1 MSEEPNVSAN
11 PVKKPFGRRHPVLK
25 WSAISLLTLFVAL
38 VTVVAVLVHRAEPM
52 LRARIVDGLERH
64 FHARV
69 ELDSFQV
76 SLFGGLRAEGK
87 GLRIWPPAQVHGVT
101 IPPGSDDKPL
111 ISIGEFRFR
120 APLHY
125 KPGQPIR
132 ISGVQ
137 VEDVTVDMP
146 PKSRFTRASDAAPGS
161 SNSGNGG
168 TDDANSGNGNTG
180 DGNSGNESAGKE
192 KVKLA
197 LIHFFVGSLNCANVH
212 LILETSKPGK
222 LPLEFSIAS
231 LRFTDIQSGGAMHFQ
246 ADLTNA
252 RPVGIIHTSGTFGP
266 WTVDDPG
273 ESAILG
279 EYTFDHANLGD
290 FKGIAGTLDSTGK
303 YAGVL
308 RDLTVDGVTDTPDFR
323 LTNFGTPMNLHT
335 VFHAHVDA
343 TNGDTWLQPVE
354 ATLGSSHFT
363 VSGDIV
369 RVPAGPQKPNADPAS
384 NPHPGGHDIS
394 LLLDIPHGR
403 MEDFLRLTSKSGIP
417 LMTGELTLKSTLEIP
432 PGKEPVH
439 ERMKLK
445 GQFTL
450 DDAQFTSDKIQ
461 GRMAELSLRGQGD
474 PKDAKDKNGAS
485 DIRGAI
491 ISNFTMERGVIA
503 LPNLK
508 YSLPGADIDMA
519 GTYGVR
525 GGELNFS
532 GDARMQATVSK
543 MIGGWKGLLAK
554 PIDRYF
560 KKDGA
565 GTEVPI
571 HIAGTRE
578 SPQFSVDFG
587 RFKKTS
593 PQNPPQTHPENPA
606 QAQPQSPAQNP
617 AQAPAPAA
625 AQKPSPS
632 HSQAPNQAQ

>member
-1 MSEEPNVSAN
+1 MGQPHPQHPIRRCGASNTGKALETESAEKMSEEANVSATA
-11 PVKKPFGRRHPVLK
+11 VKKPFGRRHPVLK
-25 WSAISLLTLFVAL
+25 RSAISLLTLFLVL
-38 VTVVAVLVHRAEPM
+38 VTAVAFLAHRAEPM

-69 ELDSFQV
+69 ELDSFHV

-101 IPPGSDDKPL
+101 IPAGSDDKPL
-111 ISIGEFRFR
+111 ISIGDFRFR

-125 KPGQPIR
+125 SPGRPIR

-137 VEDVTVDMP
+137 LDDVTVDMP
-146 PKSRFTRASDAAPGS
+146 PKSRFTRAPDAGPDS
-161 SNSGNGG
+161 SSSGNG
-168 TDDANSGNGNTG
+168 
-180 DGNSGNESAGKE
+180 SAGNE
-192 KVKLA
+192 KVKLT
-197 LIHFFVGSLNCANVH
+197 LIHFLVGSLDCANVR

-231 LRFTDIQSGGAMHFQ
+231 LRFTDIQSGGTMRYE

-252 RPVGIIHTSGTFGP
+252 RPVGIIHTTGTFGP

-279 EYTFDHANLGD
+279 QYTFEHANLGD

-354 ATLGSSHFT
+354 ATLGGSHFT
-363 VSGDIV
+363 VRGDIV
-369 RVPAGPQKPNADPAS
+369 RVPAGPQKPDPSPGS

-394 LLLDIPHGR
+394 LLLDIPHGH
-403 MEDFLRLTSKSGIP
+403 MEDFLRLTSKNGVP
-417 LMTGELTLKSTLEIP
+417 LMTGELTLRSSLEIP
-432 PGKEPVH
+432 PGKEPVS

-450 DDAQFTSDKIQ
+450 DDARFTSDKIQ
-461 GRMAELSLRGQGD
+461 SRMADLSLRGQGD
-474 PKDAKDKNGAS
+474 PKDAKNKNDAS
-485 DIRGAI
+485 DIRGAVV
-491 ISNFTMERGVIA
+491 SNFTMEHGVIS

-508 YSLPGADIDMA
+508 YSVPGADIDMA
-519 GTYGVR
+519 GTYGVQ
-525 GGELNFS
+525 GGQLNFI

-543 MIGGWKGLLAK
+543 MLGGWKGLLAM

-560 KKDGA
+560 KRDGA

-578 SPQFSVDFG
+578 SPQFGIDFD
-587 RFKKTS
+587 RMKKTS
-593 PQNPPQTHPENPA
+593 RQNPSQT
-606 QAQPQSPAQNP
+606 QPQNP
-617 AQAPAPAA
+617 AQAPAPTSPQNP
-625 AQKPSPS
+625 AQ
-632 HSQAPNQAQ
+632 SQPQSSNRSQ

>member
-1 MSEEPNVSAN
+1 MSEEANVSAT
-11 PVKKPFGRRHPVLK
+11 PSQESFGRRHPVLK

-38 VTVVAVLVHRAEPM
+38 VTVAAIAVHRAEPM
-52 LRARIVDGLERH
+52 LRAHIVNGLERH

-87 GLRIWPPAQVHGVT
+87 GLRIWPPAQVHGV
-101 IPPGSDDKPL
+101 IVPAGSDDKPL
-111 ISIGEFRFR
+111 ISIGDFRFR

-137 VEDVTVDMP
+137 VDDVTVDMP
-146 PKSRFTRASDAAPGS
+146 PKSRFSHASDAAPGQPS
-161 SNSGNGG
+161 TGNGNSGNGG
-168 TDDANSGNGNTG
+168 
-180 DGNSGNESAGKE
+180 SGNE
-192 KVKLA
+192 KVKEA
-197 LIHFFVGSLNCANVH
+197 LIHFLIGSINCANVH

-222 LPLEFSIAS
+222 LPLEFDIAG
-231 LRFTDIQSGGAMHFQ
+231 LRLTDIQNGGTMHYD

-252 RPVGIIHTSGTFGP
+252 RPVGIIHTNGTFGP

-279 EYTFDHANLGD
+279 QYTFEHANLGD

-303 YAGVL
+303 YTGVL

-369 RVPAGPQKPNADPAS
+369 RALAGAQQTEAAPGS

-394 LLLDIPHGR
+394 LLVDIPHGR
-403 MEDFLRLTSKSGIP
+403 MEDFLRLTSKNGVP
-417 LMTGELTLKSTLEIP
+417 LMTGQLTLKSSLEIP
-432 PGKEPVH
+432 PGKVPVH

-461 GRMAELSLRGQGD
+461 GRIAELSLRGQGD
-474 PKDAKDKNGAS
+474 PRDAKDKNGAA
-485 DIRGAI
+485 DIRGGLASDFI
-491 ISNFTMERGVIA
+491 MQHGVIS

-508 YSLPGADIDMA
+508 YSLPGAEIDMT
-519 GTYGVR
+519 GTYGVKS
-525 GGELNFS
+525 GELNFL
-532 GDARMQATVSK
+532 GDAKMQATVSK
-543 MIGGWKGLLAK
+543 MLGGWKGLLAK
-554 PIDRYF
+554 PVDRF
-560 KKDGA
+560 FRKDGA

-578 SPQFSVDFG
+578 SPQFGIDFD
-587 RFKKTS
+587 RMKKSS
-593 PQNPPQTHPENPA
+593 PQNPAQTHPENPA
-606 QAQPQSPAQNP
+606 QPQPQPS
-617 AQAPAPAA
+617 APTTP
-625 AQKPSPS
+625 QKPSAS
-632 HSQAPNQAQ
+632 HPQAPNQAR

>member
-1 MSEEPNVSAN
+1 MSEEANVSAT
-11 PVKKPFGRRHPVLK
+11 PIQKPFWRRHPVLK

-38 VTVVAVLVHRAEPM
+38 VTTVAVLVHRAEPM

-125 KPGQPIR
+125 RPSQPIR
-132 ISGVQ
+132 ISVVQ
-137 VEDVTVDMP
+137 VDDVTVDMP
-146 PKSRFTRASDAAPGS
+146 PKSRFSHASDAAPDAPGS
-161 SNSGNGG
+161 ASSPQGSAPALAISGNGSS
-168 TDDANSGNGNTG
+168 ANG
-180 DGNSGNESAGKE
+180 SASSE
-192 KVKLA
+192 KVKVA
-197 LIHFFVGSLNCANVH
+197 LIHFLVGSLNCANVH

-222 LPLEFSIAS
+222 LPLEFEIAS
-231 LRFTDIQSGGAMHFQ
+231 LRLTDIQSGGTMQFQ

-273 ESAILG
+273 QSAILG
-279 EYTFDHANLGD
+279 QYTFEHANLAD

-323 LTNFGTPMNLHT
+323 LTSFGTSLNLHT

-369 RVPAGPQKPNADPAS
+369 RALFGAQQANAAPDS
-384 NPHPGGHDIS
+384 NPHSGGHDIS
-394 LLLDIPHGR
+394 LLVDIPHGR
-403 MEDFLRLTSKSGIP
+403 MEDFLRLTSKNGVP
-417 LMTGELTLKSTLEIP
+417 LMTGQLTLKSSLEIP

-439 ERMKLK
+439 ERIKLK

-461 GRMAELSLRGQGD
+461 GRIAELSLRGQGD
-474 PKDAKDKNGAS
+474 PRDARDKTGAS
-485 DIRGAI
+485 DIRGSIA
-491 ISNFTMERGVIA
+491 SNFIMQRGVIS
-503 LPNLK
+503 LPNLE
-508 YSLPGADIDMA
+508 YFLPGAEIDMT
-519 GTYGVR
+519 GTYGVK
-525 GGELNFS
+525 GGELNFM
-532 GDARMQATVSK
+532 GDVKMQATVSK
-543 MIGGWKGLLAK
+543 MLGGWKGLLAK

-578 SPQFSVDFG
+578 SPQFGIDFD
-587 RFKKTS
+587 RMKKSS
-593 PQNPPQTHPENPA
+593 PQNPALTHPENPA
-606 QAQPQSPAQNP
+606 QVQPQSPT
-617 AQAPAPAA
+617 QASP
-625 AQKPSPS
+625 QKPSPS
-632 HSQAPNQAQ
+632 RPQSPNQAQ

>member
-1 MSEEPNVSAN
+1 MSEEAKVSASTIQ
-11 PVKKPFGRRHPVLK
+11 KPFWRRHPVMK
-25 WSAISLLTLFVAL
+25 WSALSLLTLLLAL
-38 VTVVAVLVHRAEPM
+38 ITAAAILAHRAEPM
-52 LRARIVDGLERH
+52 LRARIVGGLERH

-101 IPPGSDDKPL
+101 IPPGIDDKPL
-111 ISIGEFRFR
+111 ISIGDFRFR

-125 KPGQPIR
+125 RPGQPIR

-137 VEDVTVDMP
+137 VDDVTVDMP
-146 PKSRFTRASDAAPGS
+146 PKSRFTRPPGGTPDLS
-161 SNSGNGG
+161 SSGNGS
-168 TDDANSGNGNTG
+168 SGNGSSVN
-180 DGNSGNESAGKE
+180 GNSANGSAGNEQ
-192 KVKLA
+192 VKLA
-197 LIHFFVGSLNCANVH
+197 LIHFLIGSVNCANVH

-231 LRFTDIQSGGAMHFQ
+231 LHFTDIQSGGTMHFD

-279 EYTFDHANLGD
+279 QYTFEHANLGD

-323 LTNFGTPMNLHT
+323 LTMFGTPMNLHT
-335 VFHAHVDA
+335 EFHAHVDA

-363 VSGDIV
+363 VRGDIV
-369 RVPAGPQKPNADPAS
+369 RVPAGAQEPRADPAS

-394 LLLDIPHGR
+394 LLVDIPQGH
-403 MEDFLRLTSKSGIP
+403 MEDFLRLTSKNGVP
-417 LMTGELTLKSTLEIP
+417 LMTGELTLQSSLEIP

-450 DDAQFTSDKIQ
+450 DDARFTSDKIQ

-474 PKDAKDKNGAS
+474 PKDAKDKNGAF

-491 ISNFTMERGVIA
+491 VSNFTMGRGVIT

-519 GTYGVR
+519 GTYGVE
-525 GGELNFS
+525 GGQLNFT

-571 HIAGTRE
+571 HIDGTRE
-578 SPQFSVDFG
+578 NPRFTVQFG
-587 RFKKTS
+587 RLKKTS
-593 PQNPPQTHPENPA
+593 PQNPAQTHPENPA
-606 QAQPQSPAQNP
+606 QAQPQSPAQ
-617 AQAPAPAA
+617 APASSPQ
-625 AQKPSPS
+625 QKPSPS
-632 HSQAPNQAQ
+632 HPQAPGQAQ

>member
-1 MSEEPNVSAN
+1 MSEEAKVSASTIQ
-11 PVKKPFGRRHPVLK
+11 KPFWRRHPVMK
-25 WSAISLLTLFVAL
+25 WSALSLLTLFLAL
-38 VTVVAVLVHRAEPM
+38 ITAGAILVHRAEPM
-52 LRARIVDGLERH
+52 LRARIVGGLERH

-69 ELDSFQV
+69 ELDSFHV

-111 ISIGEFRFR
+111 ISIGDFRFR

-137 VEDVTVDMP
+137 VDDVIVDMP
-146 PKSRFTRASDAAPGS
+146 PKSRFSHAPDAAQDTS
-161 SNSGNGG
+161 ESGN
-168 TDDANSGNGNTG
+168 A
-180 DGNSGNESAGKE
+180 SAGKDGSGNE

-197 LIHFFVGSLNCANVH
+197 LIHFLVGSVNCANVH

-231 LRFTDIQSGGAMHFQ
+231 LRFTDIQSGGAMQFQ

-279 EYTFDHANLGD
+279 QYTFEHANLGD

-323 LTNFGTPMNLHT
+323 LTMFGTPMNLHT

-354 ATLGSSHFT
+354 ATLGGSHFT
-363 VSGDIV
+363 VRGDIV
-369 RVPAGPQKPNADPAS
+369 RVPAGAQKPGADPAS

-394 LLLDIPHGR
+394 LLVDIPHGH
-403 MEDFLRLTSKSGIP
+403 MEDFLRLTSKSGVPI
-417 LMTGELTLKSTLEIP
+417 MTGELTLKSSVEIP

-491 ISNFTMERGVIA
+491 ISNFTMDRGVIT

-519 GTYGVR
+519 GTYGVQ
-525 GGELNFS
+525 GGQLNFT

-554 PIDRYF
+554 PIDHYF

-593 PQNPPQTHPENPA
+593 PQNPAQTHPENPA
-606 QAQPQSPAQNP
+606 QAQPQSPAQ
-617 AQAPAPAA
+617 APASASQ
-625 AQKPSPS
+625 QKPSPS
-632 HSQAPNQAQ
+632 HPQAPDQAQ